1 MKKIKTKKAI
11 IGLILGT
18 TIMTMPVVASAE
30 EQTIN
35 LGGGKK
41 LYKSIT
47 YHYDSADLYT
57 TFYSPSTSHGS
68 QISGKYNGTAYTYKS
83 GRVSPGSTSNAKKQN
98 DRETLSTLYGR
109 MSYYE

>member
-47 YHYDSADLYT
+47 YQLIYIQHSIHQVQAMVL
-57 TFYSPSTSHGS
+57 
-68 QISGKYNGTAYTYKS
+68 KYQENIMEQHIHIKVVEFLQEVLQMPKS
-83 GRVSPGSTSNAKKQN
+83 KMIEKH
-98 DRETLSTLYGR
+98 
-109 MSYYE
+109 

>member
-35 LGGGKK
+35 LGGRKK

-68 QISGKYNGTAYTYKS
+68 KISGKYNGTAYTYKS